1 MLAEARE
8 KLASMDPHAKVDI
21 LKYQNKLF
29 AIDKK
34 INKILEQ
41 KQENGKE
48 YEQAREDYYLSI
60 GKKKALQKT
69 LLHLISEYD
78 SELKK
83 MGTLREVLEVEQM
96 QSLV

>member
-29 AIDKK
+29 VIDKK